1 MRDHR
6 RSCLLIVLV
15 SWGRSVPHVPAEIEG
30 WSSLNLQDE
39 QLVLTVFVTFIAVT
53 IVTISTL
60 ALELPVVIAAVSVG
74 VTVMIACS
82 TLVEIYKH
90 TT

>member
-1 MRDHR
+1 MLWGPSTFQRSRDQH
-6 RSCLLIVLV
+6 S
-15 SWGRSVPHVPAEIEG
+15 
-30 WSSLNLQDE
+30 Q
-39 QLVLTVFVTFIAVT
+39 LTVFVAFHAVT